1 MQHGAPPHSVL
12 PVRAWLGNYFP
23 RWWIGR
29 GEKENG
35 RHDRPI
41 VLRVILFFWSFR
53 TKWKS
58 RTLHELKQQ
67 NVDFYSR
74 SS

>member
-1 MQHGAPPHSVL
+1 VL

-35 RHDRPI
+35 RHERPD
-41 VLRVILFFWSFR
+41 LTACDFFFSAVFEQSACLPIEI
-53 TKWKS
+53 TNTS
-58 RTLHELKQQ
+58 
-67 NVDFYSR
+67 
-74 SS
+74 